1 MPMPMPLP
9 LLTTGTRPKNT
20 LPRIHNSPSSGRTRT
35 PPPPRRVLI
44 PSRLANMRW
53 GPSCAAALRS
63 PARGSE
69 TNAEP
74 DAKPP
79 PPPSFAAAPKGITA
93 YVLGGQCLVF
103 ISQTQS
109 QCFRLF
115 LPFPTNCQKSW
126 GASEHFNSN
135 VSGYMP
141 IRAVNLGPA
150 PGRLLFG
157 ASHIRD
163 ARLEASLGSE
173 PGGVPP
179 PTCPHSHCSVSC
191 ESPELSPVGPGPCMQ
206 AAGCGQRHKWTA
218 RCWRPATPTVGH
230 GQG

>member
-1 MPMPMPLP
+1 MDAMRRGWVERKVALRTCATVFRRPVLWWLHECQARALRSAINQCISLIPQQGDGTLVQNMPMPMPMP

-44 PSRLANMRW
+44 PSRLAYMRW

-79 PPPSFAAAPKGITA
+79 PPAAAPKGITA

-109 QCFRLF
+109 QCFHLF
-115 LPFPTNCQKSW
+115 LPFPHKLPKELGC
-126 GASEHFNSN
+126 
-135 VSGYMP
+135 V
-141 IRAVNLGPA
+141 RAL
-150 PGRLLFG
+150 
-157 ASHIRD
+157 
-163 ARLEASLGSE
+163 
-173 PGGVPP
+173 
-179 PTCPHSHCSVSC
+179 
-191 ESPELSPVGPGPCMQ
+191 
-206 AAGCGQRHKWTA
+206 
-218 RCWRPATPTVGH
+218 
-230 GQG
+230 